1 MQRSILGGL
10 AAALLVG
17 AVFVAVARAAESDPA
32 SDDPGPASEG
42 ALVLSGVIADPA
54 VPTDRFFASVASPSG
69 QIPLGSG
76 TFDVGPDGSF
86 AITLAVPAE
95 TGELSVLI
103 VEAADPATSTVDEHG
118 CTEERVRGT
127 TLRFDPAEVLAAGP
141 VTLRL
146 TETYGQGLCPPATWA
161 PDGQG
166 STTGADTAGA
176 VSASPPAAE
185 APAPDTVGGIGGA
198 PVTPPPTE
206 AAGSAGPLHG
216 SALGWLIT
224 LGATGAVLT
233 GLLWRT
239 ARAGRGGSG

>member
-10 AAALLVG
+10 VAALLVG
-17 AVFVAVARAAESDPA
+17 VVLGGVTRAVEPNPA
-32 SDDPGPASEG
+32 TDDPGPLTDGS
-42 ALVLSGVIADPA
+42 LVLTGVIVDPA
-54 VPTDRFFASVASPSG
+54 ATTHRFFASVASPSG

-86 AITLAVPAE
+86 AIALAAPDT
-95 TGELSVLI
+95 TGEISVLI

-127 TLRFDPAEVLAAGP
+127 RLRFDSAEAIAAGP
-141 VTLRL
+141 ITVRL
-146 TETYGQGLCPPATWA
+146 TETYAQGLCPPATWA
-161 PDGQG
+161 PGGGQG
-166 STTGADTAGA
+166 STAGADTAGA

-206 AAGSAGPLHG
+206 AAGSTEPLGG
-216 SALGWLIT
+216 SPLSWLIT
-224 LGATGAVLT
+224 LGAAGAVLA

-239 ARAGRGGSG
+239 ARVGGGSG

>member
-10 AAALLVG
+10 VAALLVG
-17 AVFVAVARAAESDPA
+17 VVLGGVTRAVEPNPA
-32 SDDPGPASEG
+32 TDDPGPLTDGS
-42 ALVLSGVIADPA
+42 LVLTGVIVDPA
-54 VPTDRFFASVASPSG
+54 ATTHRFFASVASPSG

-86 AITLAVPAE
+86 AIALAAPDT
-95 TGELSVLI
+95 TGEISVLI

-127 TLRFDPAEVLAAGP
+127 TLRFDSAEAIAAGP
-141 VTLRL
+141 VTVRL
-146 TETYGQGLCPPATWA
+146 TETYAQGLCPPATWA
-161 PDGQG
+161 PGGQG
-166 STTGADTAGA
+166 STAGADTAGA

-185 APAPDTVGGIGGA
+185 AAAPDTVGGIGGA

-216 SALGWLIT
+216 SPLGWLIS
-224 LGATGAVLT
+224 LGAAGAVLA

-239 ARAGRGGSG
+239 ARTGRGGSG